1 MTVLE
6 ITIPLAE
13 EELAAIDQ
21 IAATQ
26 QLTRAEFVRR
36 AVRQAL
42 QYRRRYARPIDDP
55 RVREA
60 VAMMRAIAARDTLKD
75 WDSAAEIRRW
85 RDRQS

>member
-1 MTVLE
+1 MTNLE

-21 IAATQ
+21 IAASQ
-26 QLTRAEFVRR
+26 RLTRAEFVRE

-42 QYRRRYARPIDDP
+42 QHRRRYARPIDDP
-55 RVREA
+55 QVREA
-60 VAMMRAIAARDTLKD
+60 VATMRAIAAKDTLKD
-75 WDSAAEIRRW
+75 WDSTAEVRRW